1 MKRLMSQRMIQ
12 STERHSKK
20 QNKALEAALIT
31 FSDTQVIT
39 GISILLAGYIQ
50 LPLGISAYHWQVV
63 IALAWFSSLT
73 HLLTLKS
80 LRDYF
85 RERLEMAVWR
95 AVLMGFVMILLV
107 VAIGTTGYIVQADS
121 PDDDA
126 FPAICLFSSDRRLNH
141 AFNYP
146 LIILSIAFITMN
158 YSLKVIG
165 LFTRVPEK
173 FQNWLETKVSK
184 LLKNFFE
191 FASRPRENPRF
202 ITIKFRNML
211 RGLVLLLYVLS
222 KALYEISGS
231 ILWEVRTAE
240 ENQTYSSS

>member
-1 MKRLMSQRMIQ
+1 MSQRMIQ

-50 LPLGISAYHWQVV
+50 LPFGISAYHWQVV

-85 RERLEMAVWR
+85 RERVEMAVWR
-95 AVLMGFVMILLV
+95 AVLMGFVMTLLV
-107 VAIGTTGYIVQADS
+107 VALGTTGYITQADA
-121 PDDDA
+121 PNDDA
-126 FPAICLFSSDRRLNH
+126 VPAICLFSSERRLKYD
-141 AFNYP
+141 FNYP
-146 LIILSIAFITMN
+146 LIVLSIAFITTN

-165 LFTRVPEK
+165 LFTRVPENL
-173 FQNWLETKVSK
+173 QNWLETKVSK
-184 LLKNFFE
+184 LLKISFE
-191 FASRPRENPRF
+191 IASRPRKNLKF
-202 ITIKFRNML
+202 TTIKFRSML